1 MTPNDRVPMEVTER
15 QQVVVE
21 VYLDYHLVDLVLP
34 ISRTEPTI
42 LNVPRLLLTEIPV
55 FYKIFRL
62 SFILN

>member
-1 MTPNDRVPMEVTER
+1 MEVTER